1 MKPITLTI
9 TAFGPYAGQQVIDF
23 SQLQNR
29 KMFVI
34 SGKTGSGK
42 TTIFDA
48 ISFAIYGKPSGD
60 NRSASEMRSQ
70 FANPKQPTE
79 VALLFELKGRTFWIR
94 RTPQQEKPKARGGGT
109 TIAVATAE
117 LYEKKADG
125 KEELLAANIRDTDE
139 KINELIGLEANQFR
153 QILMIPQG
161 EFQKLLIA
169 GSQEKEKI
177 LQKLFQTSFYKRVE
191 DVLKEKSDAL
201 KKEAGRAADQQA
213 ALLKS
218 LPPYSGQMRELLNKE
233 TVQKNEIFQQLR
245 LDLAEMNKQMDQLQI
260 HVQEVGSRRDS
271 LLGKRERGLSRNAQ
285 FDRREAAY
293 REKEQL
299 DEKSGQI
306 DTYQKQIHKAEQA
319 EKLASYDMMEKQ
331 ACQAVKAAIERKH
344 EAETAVE
351 EEHRLFEAAGGRLKG
366 EQSRQAE
373 REKFENQLHQ
383 LQSMKG
389 AVHAFQQA
397 ADDVKQLKERLEKT
411 KQDSIRLIEKN
422 QVLAERE
429 EKMEQSLRSFE
440 ASKET
445 FLESG
450 YQIEKLTLLLS
461 QFHEL
466 AAAEKEQA
474 KHEETEEAARAWLE
488 KITANVETAS
498 GQFRYIREKW
508 HQSQAAMLAR
518 ELKEGE
524 ACSVCGSLHHPRL
537 AEGENDPLIE
547 RALEEA
553 EKQADRCME
562 ENQQAEQK
570 WTEAR
575 YALKHAQ
582 ESTHKLKAKLPA
594 EFGVEKA
601 EVRLKEAKAKRSQA
615 EKELLQKEEL
625 EQLLLRAKQQ
635 RKQLE
640 DELNQAREQEM
651 TDHTAFIR
659 ATSTLQQLEQTIPES
674 VRSITH
680 FTKELERIEQTA
692 LTLQYQYDQA
702 VEEAQKTHTA
712 WQKAKSVLDERNKTL
727 LDAEEHYRK
736 ATMTFLEKRQQAG
749 FDLAEQYEEAKR
761 WMASLTEMREMV
773 RQYEQKQRDLF
784 VLIHELK
791 TALQGYERTD
801 IEKLEKE
808 IQALNEELADWTN
821 QASSV
826 AACIKESL
834 RIRQS
839 VEEIAGRMAQAEEAY
854 RLAGHLYDVTHGKN
868 ELKVTFERYVLAS
881 FLEDIL
887 AAANTRLT
895 AMTNGRFLLERLKE
909 RSKGNA
915 QSGLDLLVFDQYTGA
930 SRHVKTLS
938 GGESF
943 KAALA
948 LALGLA
954 EVVQNYAGGVSL
966 ETMFVDEGFGTLDPE
981 SLDQAIETLM
991 DIQADG
997 RLVGIISH
1005 VPELKERID
1014 ARLEVGQSDTGS
1026 KAKFVFSGER

>member
-9 TAFGPYAGQQVIDF
+9 KAFGPYAGEQVIDF

-70 FANPKQPTE
+70 FADPKQPTE
-79 VALLFELKGRTFWIR
+79 VALLFELKGRTYWIR
-94 RTPQQEKPKARGGGT
+94 RTPQQEKPKARGGGM
-109 TIAVATAE
+109 TIAGAAAE
-117 LYEKKADG
+117 LYEKKPDG
-125 KEELLAANIRDTDE
+125 TEELLAANVRDTDE

-177 LQKLFQTSFYKRVE
+177 LQKLFQTSFYKRIE

-218 LPPYSGQMRELLNKE
+218 LPPYSGQMRELLNE
-233 TVQKNEIFQQLR
+233 ELVQKDTVFGQLQV
-245 LDLAEMNKQMDQLQI
+245 DLAEMNKQMEQLQI
-260 HVQEVGSRRDS
+260 HVQEVGLRRDS
-271 LLGKRERGLSRNAQ
+271 LLGKRERGISRNAQ
-285 FDRREAAY
+285 FDRLEAA
-293 REKEQL
+293 RMEKEQL
-299 DEKSGQI
+299 DEKSVQI
-306 DTYQKQIHKAEQA
+306 DTYRKRIQKAEQA

-331 ACQAVKAAIERKH
+331 AYQAVKAAVDRRN

-351 EEHRLFEAAGGRLKG
+351 ETHRLFGAADGRLKG
-366 EQSRQAE
+366 EQSRQDE
-373 REKFENQLHQ
+373 RERLEKQLHQ
-383 LQSMKG
+383 LQLMKE

-397 ADDVKQLKERLEKT
+397 ADEAKQLQERLEKT
-411 KQDSIRLIEKN
+411 KQDRSRLLERN
-422 QVLAERE
+422 QELAEGE
-429 EKMEQSLRSFE
+429 TKMEQSLRAFE

-445 FLESG
+445 LLESG
-450 YQIEKLTLLLS
+450 YQIEKLTLLLD

-466 AAAEKEQA
+466 EAAEKKQA
-474 KHEETEEAARAWLE
+474 GHEEAEEAARAWLE
-488 KITANVETAS
+488 KTTESADTAS
-498 GQFRYIREKW
+498 GQFQHIQEKW

-518 ELKEGE
+518 ELQDGK
-524 ACSVCGSLHHPRL
+524 ACSVCGSLHHPQP
-537 AEGENDPLIE
+537 AEGENDPFIE

-553 EKQADRCME
+553 EKQADRCIE
-562 ENQQAEQK
+562 ENRQAEQK

-582 ESTHKLKAKLPA
+582 ENTQKLKEKLRA

-601 EVRLKEAKAKRSQA
+601 EARLKEAKAKQAKA
-615 EKELLQKEEL
+615 EKELLQKKEM

-635 RKQLE
+635 KKQLE
-640 DELNQAREQEM
+640 DELNGAREQEM
-651 TDHTAFIR
+651 MDHTAFIR

-674 VRSITH
+674 MRSITH
-680 FTKELERIEQTA
+680 FTKELKRVEQTA
-692 LTLQYQYDQA
+692 LALQHQYERA

-712 WQKAKSVLDERNKTL
+712 WQAAESVLKERNNTL
-727 LDAEEHYRK
+727 QDAEKRYQE
-736 ATMTFLEKRQQAG
+736 AAMTFQAKRQQAG
-749 FDLAEQYEEAKR
+749 FDLAEQYEEAKG
-761 WMASLTEMREMV
+761 WMASLTEMRETV

-784 VLIHELK
+784 LLINELQ
-791 TALQGYERTD
+791 TALEGYERTN
-801 IEKLEKE
+801 IEKLEEE

-834 RIRQS
+834 RIRQA

-1026 KAKFVFSGER
+1026 KAKFVFAGES